1 MGVTHK
7 PNWAWLLD
15 PLHLQQERYLCPL
28 TRRHSLSQ
36 VSLSHLSLGFYNA
49 CLQIRDPLSAAMH
62 HCQQDS
68 GTWFPYTAP
77 LSDLWQAP
85 WRSRKNNPSIGH
97 LNLSQQIW
105 CRSSVG
111 ELLVRWALSSPPPVS
126 FRSQTPHYIMLRKTT
141 FIFFDI
147 FASALSVKSFC
158 VFWIPIHLKSLR
170 AAGSETLFHVC
181 GTIAFLLRTSLRQME
196 WLDMNPSWYSP
207 HFHS

>member
-1 MGVTHK
+1 MFTDTWPPERSNASLSAGQ
-7 PNWAWLLD
+7 W
-15 PLHLQQERYLCPL
+15 HLIPIHRASLWPL
-28 TRRHSLSQ
+28 T
-36 VSLSHLSLGFYNA
+36 
-49 CLQIRDPLSAAMH
+49 
-62 HCQQDS
+62 
-68 GTWFPYTAP
+68 
-77 LSDLWQAP
+77 AP

-170 AAGSETLFHVC
+170 AARSKTLFHVC